1 MLFRGQ
7 DTSVG
12 RPPWRRKNPISK
24 DHFRLDNVITFVT
37 FKLMHNC
44 RFAFAVHVMAV
55 LGLEKDHCYP
65 SSRLAETVNTNPV
78 VIRRILIELQDAGLI
93 STSRGPRGGSVLMRK
108 PDKVTLRE
116 IRSAVEKG
124 PVFGSHP
131 NKPSRKCPVGKNIN
145 RVMTGIADRA
155 GKALERELEKIT
167 LADVLLEIGG
177 HGEGSQEHGDDFTT
191 ETQRT
196 RS

>member
-1 MLFRGQ
+1 MQ
-7 DTSVG
+7 
-12 RPPWRRKNPISK
+12 
-24 DHFRLDNVITFVT
+24 
-37 FKLMHNC
+37 NC

-65 SSRLAETVNTNPV
+65 SSQLAETVNTNPV

-93 STSRGPRGGSVLMRK
+93 STLRGPHGGSVLRRQ

-116 IRSAVEKG
+116 IRSAVDKG

-131 NKPSRKCPVGKNIN
+131 NQPSRKCPVGKNIN
-145 RVMTGIADRA
+145 RVMIRIADRA
-155 GKALERELEKIT
+155 GKALERELDKIT
-167 LADVLLEIGG
+167 LADVLREVG
-177 HGEGSQEHGDDFTT
+177 EHGGGFTT